1 MYGMIDSREK
11 VKTGYTDRPI
21 LNLDEDLLGVKK
33 YIDGLIDYITICSTP
48 MTIAIQGDWGTGKTS
63 IMNMIKDGIKEKCLY
78 SWFNTWEYSQ
88 FNMSDELVISLLK
101 SMVDSLDIKEED
113 NNINKSLKIL
123 ANSLKSGTLMAIDM
137 TAGGRVADTAEKVI
151 DGLTNKDQ
159 ADHFNSI
166 KVLREQFQNHINYAL
181 EKSGKDRVV
190 MFVDDLDRLNPEKAI
205 ELLEVLKNFLDCD
218 NCVFILAIDYKV
230 VYKGIKLKYNN
241 VLDEDKGKAF
251 FEKIIQ
257 LPFKVPV
264 VEYNLYNY
272 VKHSLRE
279 IGYSDE
285 ININLCVDLISN
297 SIGKNPRAIKRLL
310 NSALLLKK
318 IQGDKLFTKENELI
332 LFGILCLQL
341 SYEEVYNFFV
351 TNLMDFN
358 SYDELIKLT
367 DEKFY
372 AEADEGK
379 SLAEELSLDRDSI
392 LRVTKLMKSILNTID
407 QDNIATPSEE
417 KIQNFINIVGIS
429 TITSAYLNDDSNTK
443 LEDEYRYNNRELCK
457 AIRSRLSEEI
467 TGIDFKVYQPK
478 KNYDYWKRW
487 NACVYF
493 YHKLDDVE
501 IYFEL
506 HFITEID
513 TGITNMFYKVISASS
528 KIEDKIKFKVLLGN
542 KLETFDEFIWNLNE
556 GSYSIEFKNIN
567 DYKFDEIVDMA
578 SEKYREITEAI
589 IN

>member
-1 MYGMIDSREK
+1 MYGMIESGEK
-11 VKTGYTDRPI
+11 LKTGYTDRPI

-101 SMVDSLDIKEED
+101 SMVDSLDIKKED
-113 NNINKSLKIL
+113 NNLNKSLRIL

-159 ADHFNSI
+159 ADHFNSV
-166 KVLREQFQNHINYAL
+166 KVLKEQFQNHINYAL

-457 AIRSRLSEEI
+457 A
-467 TGIDFKVYQPK
+467 Y
-478 KNYDYWKRW
+478 
-487 NACVYF
+487 
-493 YHKLDDVE
+493 
-501 IYFEL
+501 
-506 HFITEID
+506 
-513 TGITNMFYKVISASS
+513 
-528 KIEDKIKFKVLLGN
+528 KIE
-542 KLETFDEFIWNLNE
+542 
-556 GSYSIEFKNIN
+556 
-567 DYKFDEIVDMA
+567 
-578 SEKYREITEAI
+578 I
-589 IN
+589 IRRNNWDRL